1 MVNTELV
8 ENMLA
13 SLTYDVVVFAETWF
27 TYSLSTSFATRR
39 GYKVF

>member
-13 SLTYDVVVFAETWF
+13 TLTYDVVVLAETWF
-27 TYSLSTSFATRR
+27 TYRISPSFATRR